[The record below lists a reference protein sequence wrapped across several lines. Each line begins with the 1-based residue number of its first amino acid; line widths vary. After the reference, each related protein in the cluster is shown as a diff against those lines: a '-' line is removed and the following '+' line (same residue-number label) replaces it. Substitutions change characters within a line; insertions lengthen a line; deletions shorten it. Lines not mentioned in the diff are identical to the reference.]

1 MEDIDSLTRSR
12 DICRSF
18 LLSELDGLASRE
30 GILVLATTNNA
41 ELIDPALVHRPSRF
55 DRVWHFPLPDEEL
68 RRTYLQWVLERGDES
83 LLRRLVRETE
93 GWSFAYLKELRTTTL
108 IIGVSRA
115 NGEWSAEHLAEGLQ
129 LLSAQFQAG
138 RKNHA
143 VADESRTVGF
153 MAA

>member
-1 MEDIDSLTRSR
+1 
-12 DICRSF
+12 
-18 LLSELDGLASRE
+18 
-30 GILVLATTNNA
+30 
-41 ELIDPALVHRPSRF
+41 
-55 DRVWHFPLPDEEL
+55 
-68 RRTYLQWVLERGDES
+68 VLERGDES

-143 VADESRTVGF
+143 VTDETRTVGF
-153 MAA
+153 HKE